1 MPAEAAEWYTSPTL
15 RGRYVRLE
23 QLTAH
28 HIDGLLAAADD
39 PEVFRW
45 IHYPGPPVGRPDV
58 EQWVST
64 MDTRRDAR
72 LGIAWTQID
81 ARSGEAAGVTTYH
94 EIDPV
99 NRAVGIGGTWL
110 GRRWWRTGLNTE
122 AKLLLLTRAFES
134 LGAVR
139 VVWHTDILNT
149 RSQRAI
155 ERLGAQREGIL
166 RKHKLRRDGTWRDSV
181 QYGMTDDDWPDA
193 KTALMQ
199 RLR

>member
-1 MPAEAAEWYTSPTL
+1 MPAEADEWYATPTL
-15 RGRYVRLE
+15 TGRHVRLE
-23 QLTAH
+23 ALTTS

-39 PEVFRW
+39 AEVFQW
-45 IHYPGPPVGRPDV
+45 IHYPAPPAGRSDV

-64 MDTRRDAR
+64 MDVRREAK

-81 ARSGEAAGVTTYH
+81 VRSGVPAGMTTYY

-122 AKLLLLTRAFES
+122 AKLLLLTRAFEC

-149 RSQRAI
+149 RSQQAI

-166 RKHKLRRDGTWRDSV
+166 RKHKLRRDGSWRDSV
-181 QYGMTDDDWPDA
+181 QYAMTDDEWPQA
-193 KTALMQ
+193 KLAIAR